1 MGFSGMGSSI
11 ERRLLRWQPSEESR
25 ERKGI
30 FRFAS
35 PKEVARS
42 DLVHALKR
50 LTEEKQWAVRLVLVT
65 GFAPDALATE
75 TGAERGRVMT
85 PENYMKEMANSKICL
100 APRGTSLETFRHYC
114 FVSLKSERSKTA

>member
-1 MGFSGMGSSI
+1 
-11 ERRLLRWQPSEESR
+11 
-25 ERKGI
+25 
-30 FRFAS
+30 
-35 PKEVARS
+35 
-42 DLVHALKR
+42 
-50 LTEEKQWAVRLVLVT
+50 VT

-114 FVSLKSERSKTA
+114 KGNGLRPREDLLFRETSRWGWRRTQ